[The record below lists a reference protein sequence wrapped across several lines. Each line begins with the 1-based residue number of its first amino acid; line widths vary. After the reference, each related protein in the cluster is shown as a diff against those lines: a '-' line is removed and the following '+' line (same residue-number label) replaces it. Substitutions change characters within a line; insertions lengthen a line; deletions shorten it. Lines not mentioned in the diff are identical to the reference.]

1 MGKINVQGLGVVEIE
16 GDAPTEAESKE
27 IGRALET
34 LMADKVG
41 DSVADKAAAEYSDS
55 PNFGRILTEVAGSI
69 AGSIATGGF
78 SLPRIAANVGMRSM
92 PFIRALAKA
101 SAGSAAGGGAGALVS
116 ETFDPSENVIKEV
129 TRAAGEGALGE
140 AIGAPLA
147 IKAAPIISKILGAA
161 KPRQFAEVLQG
172 SDVAEQTL
180 KNKSYEI
187 LYGKTTAESLMKLS
201 PAKQLEALKGLV
213 PDDKVI
219 KDYMK
224 SRNIPADEFETLK
237 RSAVEAQKGL
247 TPAFKTNNQ
256 GINIAE
262 TIISKSILG
271 GSGFAGR
278 YRALKD
284 VGDKVAYD
292 MVQDLTEGSLAQNKS
307 EVGTM
312 FLNMFNNADQLFR
325 TASDSMYQKV
335 DDLLGTAKAKP
346 ALSIFE
352 KVGTKNSLS
361 ETVAELQENL
371 RTGLGSGRRN
381 KLRETLEDLSGDLN
395 KFADPTG
402 PNGLVSYKQLAK
414 IRSDVAAD
422 RQILKTQGLPKDDL
436 FQLQNI
442 IKTMDDMMSPDFLR
456 KSGLN
461 PKAADALES
470 AKKFY
475 EEGMDVFARGTTVAL
490 LAKGAR
496 ETADLGSVFKSITD
510 GEKTDLLTR
519 VLSDIDQLPQLT
531 KNPAFKEAIGNAI
544 TTAEAKTLKDS
555 LRGHYLQNMLSR
567 SFVEDVQFGGFYDIR
582 KFTKAL
588 DNNAETLKKLFPNST
603 DIQKIEKLKTTLGFA
618 QGRISD
624 ISGIPGGVL
633 IQLKQAGAAGQL
645 LQFGGGLFSPAN
657 VAVGGAAAAGG
668 ILPALGVLIAPKYVG
683 KAMLDPKFQ
692 QLVFKS
698 AVEEVVQKTNTPKR
712 MQSVY
717 NQMLGRLV
725 TLGIIPEAEAAEVK
739 GGLENY
745 FDSIEQQVED
755 NRVPLPNVPESN
767 FPIINQGGAATPTGV
782 SNPQLASALN
792 LFNKGGIVSAKKVN
806 Q

>member
-1 MGKINVQGLGVVEIE
+1 MGRINVQGLGVVEIE
-16 GDAPTEAESKE
+16 GETPTAQESEE
-27 IGRALET
+27 IGKALQT
-34 LMADKVG
+34 LISDKVG
-41 DSVADKAAAEYSDS
+41 DSVADKAATEYSDS
-55 PNFGRILTEVAGSI
+55 PNFGRIVTEVAGSI
-69 AGSIATGGF
+69 VGSIAAGGF
-78 SLPRIAANVGMRSM
+78 TLPGIARMVGMRSL
-92 PFIRALAKA
+92 PFLKALAKA
-101 SAGSAAGGGAGALVS
+101 SAGSAAGGAGGALVS
-116 ETFDPSENVIKEV
+116 ETFDPSENVVKEV
-129 TRAAGEGALGE
+129 ARAAGEGALGE

-147 IKAAPIISKILGAA
+147 IKAAPIISKILGSA

-172 SDVAEQTL
+172 ADVAEQTL

-187 LYGKTTAESLMKLS
+187 LYGKTTAENLMKLS
-201 PAKQLEALKGLV
+201 PTKQLEALKGLE
-213 PDDKVI
+213 PNDKII

-237 RSAVEAQKGL
+237 RSAIEAQKGL

-284 VGDKVAYD
+284 IGDKVAYD

-312 FLNMFNNADQLFR
+312 FLSMFNNADQLFR

-335 DDLLGTAKAKP
+335 DDLLGAAKTKP

-361 ETVAELQENL
+361 ETVAKIQENI
-371 RTGLGSGRRN
+371 REGLGSGRLN
-381 KLRETLEDLSGDLN
+381 PVKGYLDDLSGDLT
-395 KFADPTG
+395 KLADESE
-402 PNGLVSYKQLAK
+402 GLVSYKQLSK
-414 IRSDVAAD
+414 IRSDLATG
-422 RQILKTQGLPKDDL
+422 RQILKAQNVPGDDL
-436 FQLQNI
+436 KDLQQV
-442 IKTMDDMMSPDFLR
+442 IKTMDDMLSPDFLA

-461 PKAADALES
+461 PKAAKALED
-470 AKKFY
+470 AKGFY
-475 EEGMDVFARGTTVAL
+475 EQGMDVFQRGTTVAL

-510 GEKTDLLTR
+510 GEKTDLLKR
-519 VLSDIDQLPQLT
+519 VLSDIEQLPILT

-544 TTAEAKTLKDS
+544 TTTEAKTLKDS

-588 DNNAETLKKLFPNST
+588 DNNAETLKTLFPDSA

-698 AVEEVVQKTNTPKR
+698 AVEEVVQKTNTPKK

-725 TLGIIPEAEAAEVK
+725 TLGIIPEAEATEARN
-739 GGLENY
+739 GIQNY
-745 FDSIEQQVED
+745 FDAIEQQTEQS
-755 NRVPLPNVPESN
+755 RVPLPNVPQSN
-767 FPIINQGGAATPTGV
+767 FPVINQGGGATPT
-782 SNPQLASALN
+782 SAADPQLAQALN
-792 LFNKGGIVSAKKVN
+792 LFNKGGIVSAKKN
-806 Q
+806 F

>member
-1 MGKINVQGLGVVEIE
+1 MGRINVQGLGVVEIE
-16 GDAPTEAESKE
+16 GDTPTAQESEE
-27 IGRALET
+27 IGKALQT
-34 LMADKVG
+34 LISDKVG
-41 DSVADKAAAEYSDS
+41 DSVADKAATEYADG
-55 PNFGRILTEVAGSI
+55 PNFGRIVTEVAGSI
-69 AGSIATGGF
+69 VGSIAAGGF
-78 SLPRIAANVGMRSM
+78 TLPGIVRMVGMRSL
-92 PFIRALAKA
+92 PFLKALAKA
-101 SAGSAAGGGAGALVS
+101 SAGSAAGGAGGALVS
-116 ETFDPSENVIKEV
+116 ETFDPSENVVKEV
-129 TRAAGEGALGE
+129 ARAAGEGALGE

-147 IKAAPIISKILGAA
+147 IKAAPIISKILGSA

-172 SDVAEQTL
+172 ADVAEQTL

-187 LYGKTTAESLMKLS
+187 LYGKTTAENLMKLS
-201 PAKQLEALKGLV
+201 PTKQLEALKGLQ
-213 PDDKVI
+213 PDDKLI
-219 KDYMK
+219 KEYMK

-237 RSAVEAQKGL
+237 RSAIEAQKGL

-284 VGDKVAYD
+284 IGDKVAYD

-312 FLNMFNNADQLFR
+312 FLSMFNNADQLFR

-335 DDLLGTAKAKP
+335 DDLLGAAKTKP

-361 ETVAELQENL
+361 ETVAKIQENI
-371 RTGLGSGRRN
+371 REGLGSGRLN
-381 KLRETLEDLSGDLN
+381 PVKGYLDDLSGDLT
-395 KFADPTG
+395 KLADESE
-402 PNGLVSYKQLAK
+402 GLVSYKQLSK
-414 IRSDVAAD
+414 IRSDLATG
-422 RQILKTQGLPKDDL
+422 RQILKAQNVPGDDL
-436 FQLQNI
+436 KDLQQV
-442 IKTMDDMMSPDFLR
+442 IKTMDDMLSPDFLA

-461 PKAADALES
+461 PKAAKALED
-470 AKKFY
+470 AKGFY
-475 EEGMDVFARGTTVAL
+475 EQGMEVFQRGTTVAL

-510 GEKTDLLTR
+510 GEKTDLLKR
-519 VLSDIDQLPQLT
+519 VLSDIDQLPTLT
-531 KNPAFKEAIGNAI
+531 KNPAFRDAIGKSI

-555 LRGHYLQNMLSR
+555 LRGHYLQNMLSK

-588 DNNAETLKKLFPNST
+588 DNNAETLKTLFPDST

-692 QLVFKS
+692 QLAFKS
-698 AVEEVVQKTNTPKR
+698 AVEEVIQKTNTPKK

-725 TLGIIPEAEAAEVK
+725 TLGIIPEAEATEVRN
-739 GGLENY
+739 GIQNY
-745 FDSIEQQVED
+745 FDAIEQQTELS
-755 NRVPLPNVPESN
+755 RVPLPNVSQSN
-767 FPIINQGGAATPTGV
+767 FPVINQGGGATPTGAAD
-782 SNPQLASALN
+782 PQLAQALN
-792 LFNKGGIVSAKKVN
+792 LFNKGGIVSAKKTI
-806 Q
+806 